1 MQAQRSIQTSLPS
14 ERLKGPRPRG
24 RAPLVSVCMPSF
36 NHAPFLPT
44 AIESVLAQT
53 YPHVELVIVDDGS
66 TDKSLEIARGY
77 ASRHPARVKVFTHDG
92 NAHRGASATANLAF
106 QRSGGG
112 YWCGLSSDDAFVRA
126 K

>member
-1 MQAQRSIQTSLPS
+1 MHAQRTQTSVTS
-14 ERLKGPRPRG
+14 GRSTEPRPRG

-36 NHAPFLPT
+36 NHESFLPT

-77 ASRHPARVKVFTHDG
+77 ASRYPERVKVFTHDNEQIG
-92 NAHRGASATANLAF
+92 RAH
-106 QRSGGG
+106 
-112 YWCGLSSDDAFVRA
+112 V
-126 K
+126 